1 MVPRT
6 MVTVTATATTR
17 ASVATTSS
25 TVTSRDGRGAR
36 RARTRRVR
44 AVSKTASVA
53 SRRDGG
59 GHQAIVRVRRRYFRS
74 TGVAHR
80 VFAVLSTRKF
90 RIDVVAQTFVRRV
103 RRRHFRSTGVAHRVF
118 AVLST
123 SKFRIDVVA
132 RADASHRIRR
142 SRIRRSSPSG
152 DGHRIRIGF
161 RVGNH
166 LSIPFIHVQRS
177 TWKNM

>member
-1 MVPRT
+1 M
-6 MVTVTATATTR
+6 
-17 ASVATTSS
+17 
-25 TVTSRDGRGAR
+25 SRLRRDAR

-90 RIDVVAQTFVRRV
+90 RV
-103 RRRHFRSTGVAHRVF
+103 
-118 AVLST
+118 
-123 SKFRIDVVA
+123 DVVA

>member
-1 MVPRT
+1 M
-6 MVTVTATATTR
+6 
-17 ASVATTSS
+17 
-25 TVTSRDGRGAR
+25 SRLWGDAR

-44 AVSKTASVA
+44 AVSKTASA
-53 SRRDGG
+53 SSRRDGG
-59 GHQAIVRVRRRYFRS
+59 GDQAIVRRVRRRYFRS

-90 RIDVVAQTFVRRV
+90 RIDV
-103 RRRHFRSTGVAHRVF
+103 G
-118 AVLST
+118 
-123 SKFRIDVVA
+123 D
-132 RADASHRIRR
+132 RADVSHRIRR

-166 LSIPFIHVQRS
+166 LSIPFIHVQHS

>member
-1 MVPRT
+1 M
-6 MVTVTATATTR
+6 
-17 ASVATTSS
+17 
-25 TVTSRDGRGAR
+25 
-36 RARTRRVR
+36 R

-74 TGVAHR
+74 TGAAHR

-90 RIDVVAQTFVRRV
+90 RIDVVDQAFVPRV

-123 SKFRIDVVA
+123 RKFRIDVVDQAFVPRVRRRHFRSTGVAHRVFAVLSTRKFRIDVVA